1 MAEPSKTE
9 KIETA
14 KAIAA
19 SAGRVAE
26 LRAQREQQFATRQA
40 RAVTEPE
47 PDALYLARKLRR
59 DMPNNRA
66 VEIVTK
72 ELERLA
78 AIVASAN
85 ASTPKPAPV
94 DSIDKTSTENVS
106 TRRQTSTPKPAFV
119 DTSTDNVSTPVDA
132 EADRKAYQREWAK
145 RKREERKTTKA
156 EPPK

>member
-1 MAEPSKTE
+1 MSQSKTE

-14 KAIAA
+14 KALAA
-19 SAGRVAE
+19 NAGRVAD
-26 LRAQREQQFATRQA
+26 LRAQRESQFAARQA

-72 ELERLA
+72 ECERLA
-78 AIVASAN
+78 ALAAHCTCHGGN

-94 DSIDKTSTENVS
+94 DSVVNKPPVHNEPVNSVVNSDVNSDEA
-106 TRRQTSTPKPAFV
+106 RR
-119 DTSTDNVSTPVDA
+119 
-132 EADRKAYQREWAK
+132 EYRREWMRKK
-145 RKREERKTTKA
+145 RAGLSE
-156 EPPK
+156 